1 MSDFK
6 SNQNSFFTISR
17 TAEIIGVQSHVLRF
31 WEKKFSSINPK
42 KSLSGRRF
50 YSSNDIEALLK
61 IKKLLYED
69 GFTIQQHEILS
80 EKIKEIDSKG
90 AYFVL
95 TNSNT
100 ELVKDIYF
108 TQKNFS
114 LHKISVSRSINQMG
128 KDESESGTKEI
139 LITNFKVPI
148 QMKLGI

>member
-50 YSSNDIEALLK
+50 YSSNDIETLLK

-69 GFTIQQHEILS
+69 GFTI
-80 EKIKEIDSKG
+80 KG
-90 AYFVL
+90 AISIIEQNKENVDG
-95 TNSNT
+95 
-100 ELVKDIYF
+100 VKNM
-108 TQKNFS
+108 KLN
-114 LHKISVSRSINQMG
+114 KSIN
-128 KDESESGTKEI
+128 
-139 LITNFKVPI
+139 LIQQGLDLIKKNI
-148 QMKLGI
+148 D